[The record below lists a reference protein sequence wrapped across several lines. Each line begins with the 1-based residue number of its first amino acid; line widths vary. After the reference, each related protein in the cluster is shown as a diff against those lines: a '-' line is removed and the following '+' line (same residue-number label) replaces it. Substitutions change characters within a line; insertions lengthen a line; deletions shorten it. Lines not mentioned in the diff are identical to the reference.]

1 MEMNDKPVLQINEH
15 YEKVKLELQEA
26 LYLIKYLSKELV
38 ELKRAFK
45 ALERERTNDF

>member
-1 MEMNDKPVLQINEH
+1 MSDKPELQIKEH
-15 YEKVKLELQEA
+15 YEKVKQELNEA

>member
-1 MEMNDKPVLQINEH
+1 MNDKPKLQIKEH
-15 YEKVKLELQEA
+15 YEKVKQELREA